1 MEPQMNADERGCLK
15 EQIQRS
21 ASICVHLRFV
31 IPWVLLCGCSS
42 NNPSTTRPSS
52 VTDRQNAALDDP
64 FGYSP
69 DMKDADISGGKI
81 NEYDRNAMR
90 KDLDHVLNP

>member
-1 MEPQMNADERGCLK
+1 MKNEKRKTKNECRG
-15 EQIQRS
+15 
-21 ASICVHLRFV
+21 
-31 IPWVLLCGCSS
+31 LLCRFSFYVFLFSLASCSS
-42 NNPSTTRPSS
+42 NNSATTRPSS
-52 VTDRQNAALDDP
+52 VTDRQNSALNDP

-81 NEYDRNAMR
+81 DQYDRNAMR

>member
-1 MEPQMNADERGCLK
+1 MNADERRFFKKRIDL
-15 EQIQRS
+15 S
-21 ASICVHLRFV
+21 AFIRVHLRFLV
-31 IPWVLLCGCSS
+31 PAFLFVGCSS
-42 NNPSTTRPSS
+42 NNSATTQPSS
-52 VTDRQNAALDDP
+52 VTDRQNSALNDP

>member
-1 MEPQMNADERGCLK
+1 MSTDGQRLK
-15 EQIQRS
+15 GLLRPS
-21 ASICVHLRFV
+21 VLICVHLWFLT
-31 IPWVLLCGCSS
+31 LLCMLAGCSS
-42 NNPSTTRPSS
+42 NNTSTTKPSS
-52 VTDRQNAALDDP
+52 VTDRQNAALEDP